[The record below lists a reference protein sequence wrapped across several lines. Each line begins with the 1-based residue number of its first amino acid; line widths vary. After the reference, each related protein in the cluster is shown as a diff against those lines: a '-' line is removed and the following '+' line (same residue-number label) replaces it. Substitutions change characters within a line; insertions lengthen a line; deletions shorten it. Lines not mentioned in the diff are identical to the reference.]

1 LNYLI
6 RSNFQSHPYHLASLN
21 FDLIQEDMVIYIL
34 ACIPLLISPLLL
46 SFMQDPGPN
55 RNRPYDTDRL
65 ALALR
70 QHMGRRCIDAGYRFQ
85 LSGVLSYDNVTLI
98 YIRNHGTNITW
109 FHMTPGWTKIDE
121 ALIARISSLRMDVPA
136 QFRITP
142 HQRKTG

>member
-1 LNYLI
+1 MI
-6 RSNFQSHPYHLASLN
+6 
-21 FDLIQEDMVIYIL
+21 IYNL

-46 SFMQDPGPN
+46 SFMQDSGHN

-70 QHMGRRCIDAGYRFQ
+70 QHMGRRCIDVGYSFQ

-98 YIRNHGTNITW
+98 YIRNYGTNIAW
-109 FHMTPGWTKIDE
+109 FHMTPGYTKIDE

-136 QFRITP
+136 QFRMRP

>member
-1 LNYLI
+1 MINLVYLDLYLI
-6 RSNFQSHPYHLASLN
+6 QD
-21 FDLIQEDMVIYIL
+21 DLVIYIL
-34 ACIPLLISPLLL
+34 VCIPLLISTLLL
-46 SFMQDPGPN
+46 SFMEDPGHN

-109 FHMTPGWTKIDE
+109 FHITPGWTKIDE
-121 ALIARISSLRMDVPA
+121 ALIARISSLRMDVPV
-136 QFRITP
+136 QFRTTP